1 MYRFS
6 GSVLAIK
13 GHQTISPCVA
23 GHWHLMPSSIPSL
36 GSIEACLSC
45 HILSPTTCSL
55 GRTAEQRHRDNV
67 KEYSVSH
74 ILRISSRI
82 YGKERN
88 SIMLQIERNY
98 TICQGRSQ
106 WGINLVTCT
115 SETRAINRKW
125 LPGFLLL
132 QTMFLFLPKGR
143 ATVLR
148 QRTTGILLWGL
159 EPWLLQ
165 SLQELI
171 CKVFLLDSK
180 INK

>member
-1 MYRFS
+1 
-6 GSVLAIK
+6 
-13 GHQTISPCVA
+13 
-23 GHWHLMPSSIPSL
+23 MPSSIPSL

-115 SETRAINRKW
+115 SETRVIHRKW
-125 LPGFLLL
+125 LPGLLLL
-132 QTMFLFLPKGR
+132 QTMFLFYPKAGQQYWGR
-143 ATVLR
+143 GLLGFYSEVLNIDCCSHFR
-148 QRTTGILLWGL
+148 NLYAKFF
-159 EPWLLQ
+159 
-165 SLQELI
+165 
-171 CKVFLLDSK
+171 C
-180 INK
+180 